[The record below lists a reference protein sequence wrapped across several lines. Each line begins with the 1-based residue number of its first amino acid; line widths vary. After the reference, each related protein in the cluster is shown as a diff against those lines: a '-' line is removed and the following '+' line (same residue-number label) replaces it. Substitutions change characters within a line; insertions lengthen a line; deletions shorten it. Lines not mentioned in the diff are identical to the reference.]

1 MLSAE
6 VEDFDYKLRDGSL
19 LMVDGPSAEINAQLF
34 ELVTNQGEWF
44 LGPSFGYP
52 WLAKN
57 SKGENTGLLGTVFN
71 AGYTTSVLSEKLQ
84 TNSGVSSIESIALTY
99 KDGKITG
106 EISEI
111 MHAEVTSEYTESI
124 PMTFTFSFGGE

>member
-6 VEDFDYKLRDGSL
+6 VEDFDYKIRDGSL
-19 LMVDGPSAEINAQLF
+19 FMVDGPQAEVAAQLF

-52 WLAKN
+52 WIVKN

-71 AGYTTSVLSEKLQ
+71 AGYTTSILSEKLLS
-84 TNSGVSSIESIALTY
+84 NSGVSSIESIALSY
-99 KDGKITG
+99 EGGKITG
-106 EISEI
+106 EINEI
-111 MHAEVTSEYTESI
+111 MYAEVSSEYSESV

>member
-57 SKGENTGLLGTVFN
+57 SKGENTG
-71 AGYTTSVLSEKLQ
+71 Y
-84 TNSGVSSIESIALTY
+84 
-99 KDGKITG
+99 
-106 EISEI
+106 
-111 MHAEVTSEYTESI
+111 
-124 PMTFTFSFGGE
+124 